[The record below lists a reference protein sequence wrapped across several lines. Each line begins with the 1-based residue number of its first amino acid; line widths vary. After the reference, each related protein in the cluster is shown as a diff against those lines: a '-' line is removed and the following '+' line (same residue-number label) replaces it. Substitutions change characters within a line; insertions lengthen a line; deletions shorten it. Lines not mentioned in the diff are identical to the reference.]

1 MAIVLTTSA
10 MLLAGCSETTSAGS
24 GSGTTSTVTSTS
36 CGAGTSV
43 VACTPSGSMLS
54 PYMTKTATKATGS
67 PIVIGTI
74 NQDSGAAGA
83 FPELTEADK
92 VAVDFVNSELNGI
105 DGHPLE
111 LLTCNTNGDPELSQS
126 CAQEMVTKHVMAV
139 VGGIDI
145 WGTGIQ
151 TLTNNGIPYVGGVP
165 VSTESVQSKVS
176 FQFSGGTWGA
186 ALGLGEYAI
195 RTLHARKIA
204 MIYIDFGPIANSAKL
219 AASVFERH
227 GAQVT
232 LVSVS
237 AINPDLVTAMNQAAQ
252 SSPDAII
259 ALTADTG
266 CKPAMLT
273 AKQIGIKVPL
283 MYTGACAATDIL
295 SSLGSA
301 ANNSI
306 FNVEADLNRSSPDNV
321 LYHDIVDHYGP
332 KYGYQ
337 WQSAGTVSFR
347 SLINLYV
354 VMRRLGVDKITPT
367 AIAGMFRSAKDQPS
381 FFGHP
386 YTCNGHQ
393 LNGYPAMCS
402 PQQSLAVYKNGSIKQ
417 LTGWI
422 DVGSFAR

>member
-1 MAIVLTTSA
+1 MATVLATSA
-10 MLLAGCSETTSAGS
+10 MFLAGCSEATSAGS
-24 GSGTTSTVTSTS
+24 GNSPTSTATVAA

-43 VACTPSGSMLS
+43 VACAPSGSMLA
-54 PYMTKTATKATGS
+54 PYMTKTATMATGS

-74 NQDSGAAGA
+74 NQDSGAVGA

-92 VAVDFVNSELNGI
+92 VAADFVNSELNGI

-126 CAQEMVTKHVMAV
+126 CAQEMVSKHVMAV

-195 RTLHARKIA
+195 RTLHAHKIA
-204 MIYIDFGPIANSAKL
+204 MIYTDFGPITDSAKL

-227 GAQVT
+227 GAHVT

-237 AINPDLVTAMNQAAQ
+237 AVNPDLVTAMNQAAQ

-273 AKQIGIKVPL
+273 AKQIGIKAPV

-295 SSLGSA
+295 NSVGSA
-301 ANNSI
+301 ADNSI
-306 FNVEADLNRSSPDNV
+306 FNVEADLNQSSPDNV
-321 LYHDIVDHYGP
+321 LYHDVVAHYGP
-332 KYGYQ
+332 KYGFQ
-337 WQSAGTVSFR
+337 AQSAGTVSFR
-347 SLINLYV
+347 SLVNLYV
-354 VMRRLGVDKITPT
+354 VLRRLGVDKITPT
-367 AIAGMFRSAKDQPS
+367 TIAGMLRSAKDQPS

-393 LNGYPAMCS
+393 LDGYPAMCS
-402 PQQSLAVYKNGSIKQ
+402 PQQSLAVYKHGSINQ